1 LSGVTTEDE
10 LLPHLIYMSYRFEVL
25 AAMNMSVFVFR
36 VVMPCD
42 LWVDTNVSK
51 EHIASIFMAEVNMAA
66 VFI

>member
-1 LSGVTTEDE
+1 
-10 LLPHLIYMSYRFEVL
+10 MSYRFEVI

-42 LWVDTNVSK
+42 LWVDTNISK